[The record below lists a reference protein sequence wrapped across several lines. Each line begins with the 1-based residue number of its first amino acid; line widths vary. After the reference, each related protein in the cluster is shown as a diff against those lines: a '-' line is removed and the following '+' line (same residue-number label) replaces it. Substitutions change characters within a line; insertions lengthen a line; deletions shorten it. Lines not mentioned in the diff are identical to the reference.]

1 MSNSLEFLGKAA
13 TPLRAAGCNRA
24 VAQSS
29 QWVLILRSRNGGAR
43 TKFCL
48 NRFFSEARGR
58 TKRQIAGLE
67 NRLSPRFPKSAC
79 RRAAL
84 SSSSGPKRSA
94 VDRRRNEAAG
104 QIEGAR
110 RSAL

>member
-24 VAQSS
+24 VPQSS

-43 TKFCL
+43 TKFCD
-48 NRFFSEARGR
+48 RFFSEARGR
-58 TKRQIAGLE
+58 IKRQIAGLE

-104 QIEGAR
+104 Q
-110 RSAL
+110 